1 MSWPFFGSLRSW
13 MALAVLDSFRGFS
26 IVGLPWHRGV
36 SWMQRLVLGLQ
47 PGRSRLGLN
56 VALGPRSANRVTSTT
71 PDDGISTEP
80 NERFVLHDRE
90 IDTPTLSPECQQP
103 CHQSVKNPPIPITDS
118 VSGPSDHESA
128 DVEFL
133 VDDRRVG
140 VFVPG

>member
-1 MSWPFFGSLRSW
+1 MFLCLGS
-13 MALAVLDSFRGFS
+13 
-26 IVGLPWHRGV
+26 
-36 SWMQRLVLGLQ
+36 
-47 PGRSRLGLN
+47 GRPRQGLN
-56 VALGPRSANRVTSTT
+56 VVLGPRTANRVTSTT
-71 PDDGISTEP
+71 PDDGISTEA

-103 CHQSVKNPPIPITDS
+103 SHQSVKNPPIPVVDD

-140 VFVPG
+140 GLLTLS